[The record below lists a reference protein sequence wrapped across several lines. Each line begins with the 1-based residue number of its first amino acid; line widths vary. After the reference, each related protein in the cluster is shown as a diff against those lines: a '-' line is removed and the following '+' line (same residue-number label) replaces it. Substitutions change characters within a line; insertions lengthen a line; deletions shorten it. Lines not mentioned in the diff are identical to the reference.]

1 MSKHPSN
8 LWSPIESGAF
18 QIKPCSTLA
27 ASVLAAQYRDKDPIC

>member
-8 LWSPIESGAF
+8 LWSPIQSGAF

-27 ASVLAAQYRDKDPIC
+27 AAQYSDKDPIC